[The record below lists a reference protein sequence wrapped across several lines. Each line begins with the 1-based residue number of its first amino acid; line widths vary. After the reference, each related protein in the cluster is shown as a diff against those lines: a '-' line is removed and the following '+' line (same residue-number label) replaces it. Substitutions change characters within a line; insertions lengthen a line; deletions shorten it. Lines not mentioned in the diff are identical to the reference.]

1 VNAVLMALMPFI
13 FDLIKEYIKSSDT
26 TKDDKVLEVVQ
37 MGAKYLATSENNTVT
52 QLNSDVLAT
61 AIMIGDDDDL
71 S

>member
-1 VNAVLMALMPFI
+1 MNAVLMALMPFI